1 MGRSAAPSQGHGA
14 ARREVAAVPLPLP
27 RDRPEKKQ
35 ALAGLLIGLQCV
47 GRAAVVVDEQGE
59 IVGMNPLAQP
69 FVDALSRT
77 CPSRPSICGAAA
89 GHRIRD
95 LVDMALRPAH
105 AAEDAAAVIDLPGV
119 GRVIVRATN
128 VRVVAPSLFEEPRV
142 LLEIA
147 GLGLDSLPAA
157 SFLRRVL
164 GLTVTEAEVALAL
177 ACGATASA
185 IARDRAV
192 SLETVRSH
200 LKTIF
205 AKTGTR
211 RQATLVALV
220 LQLRGVSSPG

>member
-1 MGRSAAPSQGHGA
+1 MRGSAAIQREGATADVFSRVPREPS
-14 ARREVAAVPLPLP
+14 
-27 RDRPEKKQ
+27 EKKQ

-47 GRAAVVVDEQGE
+47 GRAAVVLDDRGE
-59 IVGMNPLAQP
+59 IVGVNPLARP
-69 FVDALSRT
+69 FVDALARG
-77 CPSRPSICGAAA
+77 CPSRPWIHAVAT

-95 LVDMALRPAH
+95 LIDAALH
-105 AAEDAAAVIDLPGV
+105 AGREAEDAAAVIDVPSW
-119 GRVIVRATN
+119 GRVIVRATD
-128 VRVVAPSLFEEPRV
+128 VRAMAPGLFDEPRV
-142 LLEIA
+142 LLDIA
-147 GLGLDSLPAA
+147 GLGLDSLPGPH
-157 SFLRRVL
+157 FLRRVL
-164 GLTVTEAEVALAL
+164 GLTATEAEVALAL